1 MTALLQTLRI
11 YIRVTVFAKR
21 CQLVRNIS
29 EFFVLGCTTA
39 EHCASRSDC
48 VTDDEQTCLKYGC
61 CNTSL
66 CVANYTYFY
75 TTPSPSPTPTPAE
88 IRASTPVQ
96 IPTSAPAEIP
106 TSAPA
111 QILTSAPAQIP
122 TSAPAPAPATTQ
134 ISPVEKLSTPVV
146 QASPTKKPAVAAT
159 SSVPEKVSSEPAMA
173 TSKAAKPMMSSQKQ
187 VEPTESKEVM
197 TSSVGKMKP
206 TPSQIAGNTA
216 EVHSLVENR
225 STVDNRPTCPDSSE
239 RVYSLSLFALVAIA
253 ILCNVF

>member
-1 MTALLQTLRI
+1 MG
-11 YIRVTVFAKR
+11 
-21 CQLVRNIS
+21 S
-29 EFFVLGCTTA
+29 FFFLGCA
-39 EHCASRSDC
+39 PADDC
-48 VTDDEQTCLKYGC
+48 VSRRNCVKKDGQTCLKYGC

-66 CVANYTYFY
+66 CVANFTYFY

-88 IRASTPVQ
+88 MRASTPVQ
-96 IPTSAPAEIP
+96 IP
-106 TSAPA
+106 
-111 QILTSAPAQIP
+111 TSAPAQIP

-159 SSVPEKVSSEPAMA
+159 SSVPEKMSSEPAMA

-206 TPSQIAGNTA
+206 TPSQVAGNTA
-216 EVHSLVENR
+216 IVISLVDPSR
-225 STVDNRPTCPDSSE
+225 PTVDKRPTCPDSSE
-239 RVYSLSLFALVAIA
+239 RVYSLGVFALVAIA